1 VRGAGPTARGRQQ
14 AGRHNEAVLSS
25 LAPARRR
32 LALGCCAAV
41 LIALVVALVVA
52 VASRGDGRSRRAVPQ
67 DLPGP
72 VLLVPGY
79 GGSTSGLGAL
89 AARLRAQGKDVEVVS
104 LPGNAQGDL
113 AGQARALAA
122 AAQQAIARAGAASVD
137 VVGYSAGGVVARLW
151 LSQARGSAPVRR
163 VVTLGSPQHGTELAS
178 LGALLAGQCPTA
190 CQQLDPASDLL
201 AGLNAGSG
209 SEVPDGP
216 AFVSLWT
223 RNDEVVIPPSSAVL
237 AGAIN
242 VEIQSVCPGSAVT
255 HSQLPSDPLVA
266 AMVAAE
272 LQASPA
278 VQLGAADCARLS
290 S

>member
-1 VRGAGPTARGRQQ
+1 VP
-14 AGRHNEAVLSS
+14 HNEAVFSS

-32 LALGCCAAV
+32 LVLGCCAAV
-41 LIALVVALVVA
+41 LIALVAGLVVA
-52 VASRGDGRSRRAVPQ
+52 LARGTGRSSPRAVPQ
-67 DLPGP
+67 NLPGP

-79 GGSTSGLGAL
+79 GGSTSGLGVL
-89 AARLRAQGKDVEVVS
+89 AARLREQGKDVEVVS

-113 AGQARALAA
+113 AAQARVLAA
-122 AAQQAIARAGAASVD
+122 AARDAIARTGAPSVD

-151 LSQARGSAPVRR
+151 LDQARGSAPVRR
-163 VVTLGSPQHGTELAS
+163 VVTLGSPQHGTDLAS
-178 LGALLAGQCPTA
+178 LGALFAGQCPTA
-190 CQQLDPASDLL
+190 CRQLDPASDLL

-209 SEVPDGP
+209 SEVPAGP

-237 AGAIN
+237 AGGIN
-242 VEIQSVCPGSAVT
+242 IEIQSVCPASAVS
-255 HSQLPSDPLVA
+255 HSQLPSDPLVV

-272 LQASPA
+272 LQPSPP
-278 VQLGAADCARLS
+278 VQLGTGDCARLS

>member
-1 VRGAGPTARGRQQ
+1 
-14 AGRHNEAVLSS
+14 VLSS

-32 LALGCCAAV
+32 LVLGCGTAV
-41 LIALVVALVVA
+41 LIALVTALVVA
-52 VASRGDGRSRRAVPQ
+52 LAGRGNGQGTRRAVPQ
-67 DLPGP
+67 NLPGP

-79 GGSTSGLGAL
+79 GGSTSGLSVL
-89 AARLRAQGKDVEVVS
+89 AARLRDQGKDVEVVS

-113 AGQARALAA
+113 AAQARVLATA
-122 AAQQAIARAGAASVD
+122 ARHAIDRTGAVSVD

-151 LSQARGSAPVRR
+151 LSRARGSAPVRR
-163 VVTLGSPQHGTELAS
+163 VVTLGSPQHGTDLAS
-178 LGALLAGQCPTA
+178 LGALFADQCPTA

-216 AFVSLWT
+216 VFVSLWT

-242 VEIQSVCPGSAVT
+242 IEIQSVCPASTVT

-266 AMVAAE
+266 AMVADE
-272 LQASPA
+272 LQASPPA
-278 VQLGAADCARLS
+278 RLSAGDCARLS

>member
-1 VRGAGPTARGRQQ
+1 M
-14 AGRHNEAVLSS
+14 LSS

-32 LALGCCAAV
+32 LVLGCCAAV
-41 LIALVVALVVA
+41 LTALVAALVVALA
-52 VASRGDGRSRRAVPQ
+52 GRGDGQSTRAVPQ
-67 DLPGP
+67 NLPGP

-79 GGSTSGLGAL
+79 GGSTSGLGVL

-113 AGQARALAA
+113 AVQARVLAT
-122 AAQQAIARAGAASVD
+122 AAQQALVRTGAASVD

-178 LGALLAGQCPTA
+178 LGALAGQCPTA

-201 AGLNAGSG
+201 ARLNAGAG

-237 AGAIN
+237 AGAVNI
-242 VEIQSVCPGSAVT
+242 EIQSVCPASAVT
-255 HSQLPSDPLVA
+255 HSQLPTDPLVT
-266 AMVAAE
+266 AMVAAQ
-272 LQASPA
+272 LRPSPP
-278 VQLGAADCARLS
+278 VQLGAGDCARLS

>member
-1 VRGAGPTARGRQQ
+1 
-14 AGRHNEAVLSS
+14 VLSS

-32 LALGCCAAV
+32 LVLGCCAAV
-41 LIALVVALVVA
+41 LTALVTALVVALTG
-52 VASRGDGRSRRAVPQ
+52 RGDGQGTPRAVAQ

-79 GGSTSGLGAL
+79 GGSTSGLSVL
-89 AARLRAQGKDVEVVS
+89 AARLRDQGKDAEVVS

-113 AGQARALAA
+113 AAQAQVLDTT
-122 AAQQAIARAGAASVD
+122 ARDVIDRTGAASVD

-151 LSQARGSAPVRR
+151 LKQARGSAPVRR
-163 VVTLGSPQHGTELAS
+163 VITLGSPQHGTELAS
-178 LGALLAGQCPTA
+178 LGALLAGQCPIA

-209 SEVPDGP
+209 NEVPDGP

-237 AGAIN
+237 AGGIN
-242 VEIQSVCPGSAVT
+242 IEIQSVCPASTVS

-272 LQASPA
+272 LQASPP
-278 VQLGAADCARLS
+278 VRLGAGDCARLS